1 MNTLIRCG
9 VEAVYEGRTH
19 DTQFLISAIGEEV
32 VVQELFGDRQDD
44 GEVRAR
50 VPISNP
56 DALPELHR
64 VMSISS
70 LGMCIRRAVEIA
82 SIEVFRPEFSYRDQ
96 YWVRRIPM
104 W

>member
-1 MNTLIRCG
+1 MGRLGEGYAPSIGARLTTISKMNTLIRCG
-9 VEAVYEGRTH
+9 VEAVYEGRTI

-56 DALPELHR
+56 DALPELHK
-64 VMSISS
+64 VIVD
-70 LGMCIRRAVEIA
+70 IVIA
-82 SIEVFRPEFSYRDQ
+82 NVYKESG
-96 YWVRRIPM
+96 
-104 W
+104 